1 MITVIGII
9 VIVVGLLVFIGQ
21 ALSFFA
27 PDLATKT
34 GLNSPEEDMDKTLY
48 IIETKANGLSDILL
62 TWMFPL
68 SGVLMILDHPIWPF
82 LAMVGSGVYLYFACL
97 TIFCRYFLQR
107 HGIKAGSPKD
117 VRVAYVFSVIWILS
131 SISMIV
137 LGAQELT
144 RL

>member
-1 MITVIGII
+1 MITAIGII
-9 VIVVGLLVFIGQ
+9 VIFVGLLVFVGQ

-34 GLNSPEEDMDKTLY
+34 GLNSPEEHMDQTLY

-68 SGVLMILDHPIWPF
+68 SGLLMILDHPSWPF
-82 LAMVGSGVYLYFACL
+82 LALVGSGVYLYFACL

-107 HGIKAGSPKD
+107 QGKKTGSAKD
-117 VRVAYVFSVIWILS
+117 VKVAYVFSVIWILS
-131 SISMIV
+131 SVAMIV
-137 LGAQELT
+137 LAIRELS
-144 RL
+144 

>member
-1 MITVIGII
+1 MITAIGIV

-34 GLNSPEEDMDKTLY
+34 GLNSPEEDMDQTLY

-68 SGVLMILDHPIWPF
+68 SGLLMILDHPSWPF
-82 LAMVGSGVYLYFACL
+82 LALVGSGVYLYFACF

-107 HGIKAGSPKD
+107 QGKKAGSPKD
-117 VRVAYVFSVIWILS
+117 VKVAYVFSVIWILS
-131 SISMIV
+131 SVSMIF
-137 LGAQELT
+137 LGIQELT
-144 RL
+144 RV

>member
-1 MITVIGII
+1 MTIAIGII
-9 VIVVGLLVFIGQ
+9 VITVGLLVFIGQ

-68 SGVLMILDHPIWPF
+68 SGLLMILDHPSWPF
-82 LAMVGSGVYLYFACL
+82 LALVGSGVYLYFACL

-107 HGIKAGSPKD
+107 QGIKAGSAKD
-117 VRVAYVFSVIWILS
+117 VKVAYIFSVIWILS
-131 SISMIV
+131 SIAMIV
-137 LGAQELT
+137 LGFQELT
-144 RL
+144 SA

>member
-1 MITVIGII
+1 MITAIGII

-34 GLNSPEEDMDKTLY
+34 GLNSPEEDIDQTLY

-68 SGVLMILDHPIWPF
+68 SGLLMILNHPAWPF
-82 LAMVGSGVYLYFACL
+82 LALVGSGVYLYFACL

-107 HGIKAGSPKD
+107 HGKKAGSPKD
-117 VRVAYVFSVIWILS
+117 VNVAYVFSVIWILS
-131 SISMIV
+131 SVAMIV
-137 LGAQELT
+137 LAIQALI
-144 RL
+144 